1 MSRVPR
7 GEGFSLLWRVGWRIE
22 YMLLHLYGPATMDE
36 DRDPKVEMRR
46 ERARRKALYEERKA
60 ARSR

>member
-1 MSRVPR
+1 M
-7 GEGFSLLWRVGWRIE
+7 GWRIE